1 MSTWQEFRDELAKHS
16 ALFAAQPDLAEP
28 YLSVMSAAGGEY
40 SSAVE
45 TTMYV
50 LMDAV
55 RRKVQPAGIDAAV
68 NELMK
73 TSRTIDAGVGDER
86 PDPFPYIPKL

>member
-1 MSTWQEFRDELAKHS
+1 MSTWQEFRDELSKNS

-28 YLSVMSAAGGEY
+28 YLSVMSAAQGEY

-45 TTMYV
+45 TSMYV
-50 LMDAV
+50 LMDVA

-68 NELMK
+68 NALMK
-73 TSRTIDAGVGDER
+73 TSRTIDAGVGGDR
-86 PDPFPYIPKL
+86 PDPYPYIPKL